1 MNAFDRGRPDT
12 MDLICPTLD
21 GGSSLR
27 VLVIIPAYNEEES
40 LLAVVQS
47 VIESG
52 YDYVV
57 VNDGSR
63 DGTLKLCRDYGL
75 NVIDLPRNLGIGGA
89 VQTGH
94 LYAREHGYDIDIQF
108 DGDGQHD
115 ASYIEALID
124 KIADGADLAIG
135 SRYLEKSDGF
145 QSTVM
150 RRIGSRWLS
159 FWTKL
164 LCRRTVT
171 DPTSGF
177 RASGR
182 RAICLFCDNYPVDYP
197 EPESIVT
204 ALKCGLEVRD
214 VPVVMHERQGGTSS
228 ISPLSSIY
236 FMIKVTLAMGISAL
250 SSGSRHRR

>member
-94 LYAREHGYDIDIQF
+94 L
-108 DGDGQHD
+108 
-115 ASYIEALID
+115 
-124 KIADGADLAIG
+124 
-135 SRYLEKSDGF
+135 
-145 QSTVM
+145 
-150 RRIGSRWLS
+150 
-159 FWTKL
+159 
-164 LCRRTVT
+164 
-171 DPTSGF
+171 
-177 RASGR
+177 
-182 RAICLFCDNYPVDYP
+182 
-197 EPESIVT
+197 
-204 ALKCGLEVRD
+204 
-214 VPVVMHERQGGTSS
+214 
-228 ISPLSSIY
+228 
-236 FMIKVTLAMGISAL
+236 
-250 SSGSRHRR
+250 